1 MAMRILATA
10 DLHLG
15 MRFGGYP
22 PPLQAGLSE
31 ARFTALEKLVAL
43 GNARECR
50 LLIVAGDLF
59 HGLSLPRREIQRAA
73 AALNEFHGEAVAV
86 LPGNHDY
93 HTGSAGSLWKS
104 FRESTDGHV
113 LLLSDPQPYELAP
126 FHLPVIL
133 YPGPCTQKHSREN
146 ALGWLAGVK
155 AAEGGLRGGQ
165 GALAIGVAH
174 GSLEG
179 VSLDAQGEYYPMRRA
194 ELDSYGLDFWV
205 LGHAHRPPADND
217 ARLFIPGTPEPDGF
231 DCQGA
236 GSVLLV
242 QVEGGRVL
250 AERLDTGTYRFRRE
264 ALEVSGEEPEAALA
278 GFFSPGHERTLLRL
292 ALRGSLD
299 AEARQRVREQVQRLQ
314 QAAAWLE
321 IDDTELRERIT
332 AEKVEAEFAR
342 DSFSWLL
349 LRRLL
354 EAGET
359 EALEAAYEL
368 IREVRG

>member
-1 MAMRILATA
+1 
-10 DLHLG
+10 

-31 ARFTALEKLVAL
+31 ARFAALEKLVAQ

-59 HGLSLPRREIQRAA
+59 HSLSLPKREIQRAA
-73 AALNEFHGEAVAV
+73 AALNEFRGEAVAV

-93 HTGSAGSLWKS
+93 HTGGAGSLWKS
-104 FRESTDGHV
+104 FRESADGHV

-133 YPGPCTQKHSREN
+133 YPGPCTQKHSKEN
-146 ALGWLAGVK
+146 ALGWLAGRK
-155 AAEGGLRGGQ
+155 RDQ

-179 VSLDAQGEYYPMRRA
+179 VSPDAQGEYYPMHRG
-194 ELDSYGLDFWV
+194 ELESYGLDLWV

-236 GSVLLV
+236 GSALLL
-242 QVEGGRVL
+242 QVEGGKVL

-264 ALEVSGEEPEAALA
+264 SLEVAGEEPEAALA
-278 GFFSPGHERTLLRL
+278 RYFSPGHERTLLRL
-292 ALRGSLD
+292 ALHGSLD
-299 AEARQRVREQVQRLQ
+299 AEARQRVRAQTQRLQ
-314 QAAAWLE
+314 QALAWLE
-321 IDDTELRERIT
+321 TDDAELRERIT